1 MTPEIWGTFALTV
14 LVLNLTPG
22 PDMAYILSRTLAQ
35 GAPAGIVSAAGV
47 CSGALFHV
55 GLATLLFTISLQIS
69 EAMQSAI
76 LLAGALY
83 LTWLG
88 ISALREKPES
98 FEIIP
103 ASDRK
108 KLRRIFL
115 EGVVVDILNPK
126 VALFF
131 LALLPVFISD
141 RSGSPGSWFLML
153 GVLVVALS
161 FLIEATLVLIVHR
174 MRRMAIGEAAS
185 TILPRIMGVVFL
197 GLAATALASLNFPVL
212 LQAVAA
218 KG

>member
-1 MTPEIWGTFALTV
+1 MTPEIRGTFVLTV

-35 GAPAGIVSAAGV
+35 GAPAGIMSAAGV

-55 GLATLLFTISLQIS
+55 GLATLIFTISRHIS
-69 EAMQSAI
+69 EAMQTGI
-76 LLAGALY
+76 LLAGGLY
-83 LTWLG
+83 LLWLG
-88 ISALREKPES
+88 INALREKPEN

-108 KLRRIFL
+108 MLRRIFL

-131 LALLPVFISD
+131 LALLPVFISA
-141 RSGSPGSWFLML
+141 RSGSQGGWFLTL

-161 FLIEATLVLIVHR
+161 FLIEAALVLAVHR
-174 MRRMAIGEAAS
+174 MRRLTIGDAAN
-185 TILPRIMGVVFL
+185 TLLPRVMGLVFL
-197 GLAATALASLNFPVL
+197 GLAAYTLASLNYSVL
-212 LQAVAA
+212 LQAFAS

>member
-1 MTPEIWGTFALTV
+1 MTPELWGTFVLTV

-35 GAPAGIVSAAGV
+35 GAPAGIMSAAGV

-55 GLATLLFTISLQIS
+55 GLATLVFTISLQIS
-69 EAMQSAI
+69 EAMQTGI
-76 LLAGALY
+76 LLAGGLY
-83 LTWLG
+83 LSWLG
-88 ISALREKPES
+88 INALREKPGT

-108 KLRRIFL
+108 MLRRIFL

-141 RSGSPGSWFLML
+141 R
-153 GVLVVALS
+153 
-161 FLIEATLVLIVHR
+161 R
-174 MRRMAIGEAAS
+174 AA
-185 TILPRIMGVVFL
+185 GF
-197 GLAATALASLNFPVL
+197 
-212 LQAVAA
+212 
-218 KG
+218 